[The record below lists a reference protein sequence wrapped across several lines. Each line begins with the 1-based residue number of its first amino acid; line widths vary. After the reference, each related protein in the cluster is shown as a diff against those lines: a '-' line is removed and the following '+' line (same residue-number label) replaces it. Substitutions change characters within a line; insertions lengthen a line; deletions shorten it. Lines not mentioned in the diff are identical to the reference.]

1 MKSIAIV
8 TGASSGVGQAFVRQF
23 DEGRGGPLD
32 EIWAIARDA
41 KRLEDLANS
50 CHGVGVRPISL
61 DLTTN
66 QAFDELTSMLEG
78 EDATVQWL
86 VNSAGYGKFGTFSEV
101 GRAQNAGM
109 VALNCLGVVNALS
122 VALPHMVP
130 GSCVV
135 NLASIA
141 GAVPQPELATYSA
154 TKAFVLELSRMLNHE
169 LAPCGIH
176 VVAVCPKFM
185 RTRFLSDPGND
196 TVANRMTMI
205 GYNDVDDVVRKA
217 MRCAIRGKDVC
228 IPSIDVRLAITAAN
242 VLPRKVLFRI
252 EDLLFRS

>member
-23 DEGRGGPLD
+23 AEGKGGPLD
-32 EIWAIARDA
+32 EIWAIARSA
-41 KRLEDLANS
+41 ERLQELADS
-50 CHGVGVRPISL
+50 CHGATIRSIPL
-61 DLTTN
+61 DLTTDR
-66 QAFDELTSMLEG
+66 AFDELSSLLKSH
-78 EDATVQWL
+78 DATVQWL
-86 VNSAGYGKFGTFSEV
+86 VNSAGYGKFGTFGDV
-101 GRAQNAGM
+101 GREQNAGM
-109 VALNCLGVVNALS
+109 VTLNCLGVVNALS
-122 VALPHMVP
+122 VALPHMVA

-141 GAVPQPELATYSA
+141 GAVPQPELAVYSA

-185 RTRFLSDPGND
+185 RTRFLDQPGND
-196 TVANRMTMI
+196 TVAGRMTII
-205 GYNDVDDVVRKA
+205 GYNDVNDVVRKA
-217 MRCAIRGKDVC
+217 MKCAIRGKDVC
-228 IPSIDVRLAITAAN
+228 VPSIDVRLAMAAARI
-242 VLPRKVLFRI
+242 LPRKVLFRI

>member
-8 TGASSGVGQAFVRQF
+8 TGASSGVGQAFVRRL
-23 DEGRGGPLD
+23 DEGKGGPLD
-32 EIWAIARDA
+32 EIWAIARNA
-41 KRLEDLANS
+41 ERLEDLTES
-50 CHGVGVRPISL
+50 CHGVTIRPIPL
-61 DLTTN
+61 DLTTD
-66 QAFDELTSMLEG
+66 QAFDELSSLLESH
-78 EDATVQWL
+78 DATVQWL
-86 VNSAGYGKFGTFSEV
+86 VNSAGYGKFGSFADV
-101 GRAQNAGM
+101 GRKQNAGM

-122 VALPHMVP
+122 VTLPHMVA

-154 TKAFVLELSRMLNHE
+154 TKAFVLELSRMLDHE

-185 RTRFLSDPGND
+185 RTRFLDKPGND
-196 TVANRMTMI
+196 TVAGRMTMI

-228 IPSIDVRLAITAAN
+228 VPSIDVRLAIAAAKM
-242 VLPRKVLFRI
+242 LPRKVLFRI

>member
-8 TGASSGVGQAFVRQF
+8 TGASSGVGQAFVRQL
-23 DEGRGGPLD
+23 DEGKGGPLN
-32 EIWAIARDA
+32 EIWAIARNTE
-41 KRLEDLANS
+41 RLEYLADS
-50 CHGVGVRPISL
+50 CHGVSIRPISL
-61 DLTTN
+61 DLTTDN
-66 QAFDELTSMLEG
+66 AFDELSSLLEA
-78 EDATVQWL
+78 EDVTVQWL
-86 VNSAGYGKFGTFSEV
+86 VNSAGYGKFGTFPEV
-101 GRAQNAGM
+101 GRTQNAGM
-109 VALNCLGVVNALS
+109 VVLNCLGVVNTLS
-122 VALPHMVP
+122 VALPRMVP

-185 RTRFLSDPGND
+185 KTRFLDKPGND
-196 TVANRMTMI
+196 TVSSRMTMI

-228 IPSIDVRLAITAAN
+228 VPSIDVHLAIAAAKI
-242 VLPRKVLFRI
+242 LPRKVLFCI